1 MKDNK
6 LLTQTFT
13 TMEGDG
19 KYFKETIA
27 THPMKVKIGED
38 DLGELIRSL
47 EDRIEKLEKAENE
60 R

>member
-13 TMEGDG
+13 TIEGDG
-19 KYFKETIA
+19 KNFKETTA
-27 THPMKVKIGED
+27 THHMKVKIGED

-47 EDRIEKLEKAENE
+47 EDRIEKLEKAKNE